1 VQASGG
7 HGETVNEAKDLL
19 PALERAMKVVKEE
32 KRQALLNVR
41 IEAGYVKTS

>member
-1 VQASGG
+1 
-7 HGETVNEAKDLL
+7 
-19 PALERAMKVVKEE
+19 MKVVKDE